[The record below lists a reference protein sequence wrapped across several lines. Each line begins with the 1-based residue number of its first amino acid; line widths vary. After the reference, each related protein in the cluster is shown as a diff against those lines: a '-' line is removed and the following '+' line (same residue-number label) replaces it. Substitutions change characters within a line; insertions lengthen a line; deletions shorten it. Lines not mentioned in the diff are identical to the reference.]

1 MVTIKE
7 VVTKKDIKTFVRFP
21 HSLYKGNPYY
31 VPPFEA
37 DEVNRFNPKKNE
49 SYDECEVKCFL
60 AYRDEKVL
68 GRIAAIIQKSFNEK
82 SNSKRCRFS
91 RFDAIDDKE
100 VSEALFGAV
109 ENFAKEKGMDIIH
122 GPLGYNDLDREGL
135 LIEGFDQLSTFEEQY
150 NHPYYQKLVE
160 NSGFDKDTDW
170 YEFRLFAPKEK
181 DPRIERLSSAVLKR
195 YKLRVHTPKNL
206 KEVVDNYKDQ
216 FFAVVDAAYGPLYGT
231 VPFTDK
237 VKDAIIEQFKM
248 ILKGKFMKL
257 LFDENDRLVALGI
270 VLPSLS
276 ESINKTKGR
285 LFPFGWI
292 RVLHQINHPKHI
304 DLALIAL
311 LPEYQNKGINAVILH
326 ELINGMVDN
335 GIEYAE
341 TNLMLEDNTRIQHQW
356 ESFEYIMHKKR
367 RAFVKYLNGKPT
379 DKKAEKETKEKK
391 APAKK
396 TTKAK
401 KTEK

>member
-7 VVTKKDIKTFVRFP
+7 VITKKDIKTFVRFP

-60 AYRDEKVL
+60 AYKDEKVV
-68 GRIAAIIQKSFNEK
+68 GRIAAIVQKSFNKK
-82 SNSKRCRFS
+82 SNSKRVRFS
-91 RFDAIDDKE
+91 RFDAIDDNE
-100 VSEALFGAV
+100 VSEALFNAV
-109 ENFAKEKGMDIIH
+109 EDFAKEKGMDIIH

-150 NHPYYQKLVE
+150 NHPYYQKLIE
-160 NSGFDKDTDW
+160 NSGFEKDTDW

-181 DPRIERLSSAVLKR
+181 DPRIQRLADAVLNK

-248 ILKGKFMKL
+248 ILKGRFMKL
-257 LFDENDRLVALGI
+257 VFDENDRLVALGV

-276 ESINKTKGR
+276 EAINKTKGK
-285 LFPFGWI
+285 LFPLGWI

-311 LPEYQNKGINAVILH
+311 LPEYQNKGINAVILSQ
-326 ELINGMVDN
+326 LIDGMVDY

-356 ESFEYIMHKKR
+356 KSFEYIMHKKR
-367 RAFVKYLNGKPT
+367 RAFVKYLNGKPK
-379 DKKAEKETKEKK
+379 DKKVKKEETATQPKKQTKTQKT
-391 APAKK
+391 AK
-396 TTKAK
+396 
-401 KTEK
+401 

>member
-7 VVTKKDIKTFVRFP
+7 VITKKDIKTFVRFP

-60 AYRDEKVL
+60 AYKDEKVV
-68 GRIAAIIQKSFNEK
+68 GRIAAIVQKSFNKK
-82 SNSKRCRFS
+82 SNSKRVRFS
-91 RFDAIDDKE
+91 RFDAIDDNE
-100 VSEALFGAV
+100 VSEALFNAV
-109 ENFAKEKGMDIIH
+109 EDFAKEKGMDIIH

-150 NHPYYQKLVE
+150 NHPYYQKLIE
-160 NSGFDKDTDW
+160 NSGFEKDTDW

-181 DPRIERLSSAVLKR
+181 DPRIQRLADAVLNK

-248 ILKGKFMKL
+248 ILKGRFMKL
-257 LFDENDRLVALGI
+257 VFDENDKLVALGV

-276 ESINKTKGR
+276 EAINKTKGR
-285 LFPFGWI
+285 LFPLGWV

-311 LPEYQNKGINAVILH
+311 LPEYQNKGINAVILSQ
-326 ELINGMVDN
+326 LIDGMVDY

-356 ESFEYIMHKKR
+356 KSFEYIMHKKR
-367 RAFVKYLNGKPT
+367 RAFVKYLNGKPK
-379 DKKAEKETKEKK
+379 DKKAKKEETATQPKKQTKT
-391 APAKK
+391 KK
-396 TTKAK
+396 TAK
-401 KTEK
+401 

>member
-7 VVTKKDIKTFVRFP
+7 VITKKDIKTFVRFP
-21 HSLYKGNPYY
+21 HTLYKGNPNY

-60 AYRDEKVL
+60 AYRDEKVV
-68 GRIAAIIQKSFNEK
+68 GRIAAIIQKSFNKK

-100 VSEALFGAV
+100 VSSALFNAV
-109 ENFAKEKGMDIIH
+109 EEFAKEKGMEIIH

-135 LIEGFDQLSTFEEQY
+135 LIDGFDQLSTFEEQY
-150 NHPYYQKLVE
+150 NHPYYQALVE
-160 NSGFDKDTDW
+160 NSGFEKDTDW
-170 YEFRLFAPKEK
+170 YEFRLFAPEEK
-181 DPRIERLSSAVLKR
+181 DPRIERLSNAVLRK

-237 VKDAIIEQFKM
+237 VKDAIINQFKM
-248 ILKGKFMKL
+248 ILKGRFMKL
-257 LFDENDRLVALGI
+257 VFDENDRLIALGV

-276 ESINKTKGR
+276 EAINKTKGK

-304 DLALIAL
+304 DLALIAI

-326 ELINGMVDN
+326 QLIDGMVEY
-335 GIEYAE
+335 GIQYAE

-356 ESFEYIMHKKR
+356 ESFKYVMHKKR
-367 RAFVKYLNGKPT
+367 RAFVKYLNKKP
-379 DKKAEKETKEKK
+379 ETKKTEKK
-391 APAKK
+391 TEKVTKAKK
-396 TTKAK
+396 TTK
-401 KTEK
+401 

>member
-7 VVTKKDIKTFVRFP
+7 VITKKDIKTFVRFP

-60 AYRDEKVL
+60 AYKDEKVV
-68 GRIAAIIQKSFNEK
+68 GRIAAIVQKSFNKK
-82 SNSKRCRFS
+82 SNSKRVRFS
-91 RFDAIDDKE
+91 RFDAIDDNE
-100 VSEALFGAV
+100 VSEALFNAV
-109 ENFAKEKGMDIIH
+109 EDFAKEKGMDIIH

-150 NHPYYQKLVE
+150 NHPYYQKLIE
-160 NSGFDKDTDW
+160 NSGFEKDTDW

-181 DPRIERLSSAVLKR
+181 DPRIKRLADAVLNK

-248 ILKGKFMKL
+248 ILKGRFMKL
-257 LFDENDRLVALGI
+257 VFDENDRLVALGV

-276 ESINKTKGR
+276 EAINKTKGR
-285 LFPFGWI
+285 LFPLGWI

-311 LPEYQNKGINAVILH
+311 LPEYQNKGINAVILSQ
-326 ELINGMVDN
+326 LIDGMVDY
-335 GIEYAE
+335 GVEYAE

-356 ESFEYIMHKKR
+356 KSFEYIMHKKR
-367 RAFVKYLNGKPT
+367 RAFVKYLNGKPK
-379 DKKAEKETKEKK
+379 DKKAKKEETATQPKKQTKT
-391 APAKK
+391 KK
-396 TTKAK
+396 TAK
-401 KTEK
+401 